1 MEVLRR
7 QCLNNKETAGD
18 EHTTRSMTQCLL
30 GLRKRGQSFFLS
42 FPQGL
47 THLHLFNLRSM
58 LSVKEGKLGL
68 MSLGESANGGS
79 MGGWMNE

>member
-1 MEVLRR
+1 MPSWSSEKGPKL
-7 QCLNNKETAGD
+7 
-18 EHTTRSMTQCLL
+18 
-30 GLRKRGQSFFLS
+30 FFP

-68 MSLGESANGGS
+68 MILGESANGGS